1 MYVDFKAL
9 YSFGEFPLACGRGRG
24 RGMREHSITRQNPHL
39 FAAQI
44 TSAPETKS
52 IWAIDSVGQTFKSK
66 STLQVHTLLA
76 PSPLAPAPVLGKFG
90 ESFVIRSAW
99 LEGHDN

>member
-1 MYVDFKAL
+1 MYADFAAL
-9 YSFGEFPLACGRGRG
+9 FFQEVSPWFPLVWPGLRP
-24 RGMREHSITRQNPHL
+24 REQNPHL